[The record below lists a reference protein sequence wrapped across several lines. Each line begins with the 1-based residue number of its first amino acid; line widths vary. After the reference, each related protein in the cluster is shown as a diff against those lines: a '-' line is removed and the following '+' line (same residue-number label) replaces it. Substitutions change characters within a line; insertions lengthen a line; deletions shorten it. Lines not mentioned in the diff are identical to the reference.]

1 MIFLIRGYIP
11 LFPISKIIETHSH
24 FLHLSAP
31 AVQAV
36 KPIRIVPGHS
46 RSGHKTQ
53 TKKEYLSPR
62 KPLRVLF
69 FFVPGAARF
78 FFSRK
83 RKRNVGRNRSPPL
96 SRGEKTPPRCGAQPF
111 PPLPRGANPR
121 PAAGRKGSPFF
132 QEGQKPL

>member
-24 FLHLSAP
+24 FLHLSAS

-53 TKKEYLSPR
+53 TKKEYLSLR

-78 FFSRK
+78 FFSFK
-83 RKRNVGRNRSPPL
+83 RKRNVGRKRFPL
-96 SRGEKTPPRCGAQPF
+96 FQEEQKTPRCGVKNDF
-111 PPLPRGANPR
+111 LFSIDEK
-121 PAAGRKGSPFF
+121 RKRKKETEKEK
-132 QEGQKPL
+132 QNIKEKTINK